1 MKVIFAYQEVR
12 EVVEEGYPELA
23 EGATDALRVVH
34 RENKKKDNKA
44 MFFLH
49 QCVDNAHF
57 EKIASVENSREA
69 WQILEKCNEGENQLK
84 KVRLQ
89 TLRRQY
95 ELMQMEINEKVA
107 EFFNR
112 VIALTNLMKAS
123 GELITDQTIIEKILR
138 TLAPKFDHI
147 VVAIEESKNL
157 AILKVEEL
165 QGSLEAH
172 EQRMLERSSE
182 KSQDQV
188 LQAQTWKRGAFS
200 NKRGNRRRGRFRDY
214 RGNSMNSGK
223 QSQNYEEGDNSEP
236 SKGSGGSQN
245 WRGGKRR
252 FDRKSIRCFN
262 CKKIGHF
269 SAECKAPSNEANL
282 VKENNVS
289 DEEPVT
295 LMMVANEGDNR
306 PGV

>member
-23 EGATDALRVVH
+23 EGAIHALRVVH

-57 EKIASVENSREA
+57 EKIASVTNSREA
-69 WQILEKCNEGENQLK
+69 WQILEKCNEGANQLK

-95 ELMQMEINEKVA
+95 ELMQMEVNEKVG
-107 EFFNR
+107 EFFNH

-123 GELITDQTIIEKILR
+123 SEIITDQTIVEKILC

-182 KSQDQV
+182 RSQDQV
-188 LQAQTWKRGAFS
+188 LQAQTWKR
-200 NKRGNRRRGRFRDY
+200 
-214 RGNSMNSGK
+214 
-223 QSQNYEEGDNSEP
+223 
-236 SKGSGGSQN
+236 
-245 WRGGKRR
+245 
-252 FDRKSIRCFN
+252 
-262 CKKIGHF
+262 
-269 SAECKAPSNEANL
+269 
-282 VKENNVS
+282 
-289 DEEPVT
+289 
-295 LMMVANEGDNR
+295 
-306 PGV
+306 